1 MRTTLIIA
9 AVIGL
14 RVALAVWQHMAR
26 SRRQR

>member
-1 MRTTLIIA
+1 MRTTLIVA

-14 RVALAVWQHMAR
+14 RVALAAWQHMAR